1 MQMAK
6 PTFNPRPA
14 AERAKLR
21 KFADLK
27 PGLTYVV
34 SREIVNPHGDRRAKG
49 DWRRAAT
56 VPAGTRLYAIT
67 NGNEIWLEP
76 FERDVPVMPGAAS
89 AEDEKAVDLYYE
101 LLGSFALEPAEKETT
116 IDLLR
121 ASSVGISG
129 HDVLMVLG
137 REKLVEPTA
146 IREALV
152 LILSQETVP
161 DLLSAIDDGVTNEQ
175 LLEALVAMET
185 ISVDD
190 VKLSIE
196 QITADINAKNAKAEE
211 EQRAAEEAA
220 KTAEMSAP
228 TGQDASDSTKAG
240 DAQVQANG
248 AQGNKSR
255 QRRQGNG
262 TTATA

>member
-1 MQMAK
+1 MPK
-6 PTFNPRPA
+6 PEFKSRPV

-34 SREIVNPHGDRRAKG
+34 TREIVNPHGDRRAKG

-56 VPAGTRLYAIT
+56 VPAGTRLYTIA

-76 FERDVPVMPGAAS
+76 FERNVPVMPGAAT

-121 ASSVGISG
+121 ASAVGISG

-152 LILSQETVP
+152 LILGQETVS
-161 DLLSAIDDGVTNEQ
+161 DLLSAIEEGVTNEQ
-175 LLEALVAMET
+175 LLEALVVMKT

-190 VKLSIE
+190 VKLAIE
-196 QITADINAKNAKAEE
+196 QITSEINAANAQIEE
-211 EQRAAEEAA
+211 EEKRAAEEAA
-220 KTAEMSAP
+220 KAASTAASAS
-228 TGQDASDSTKAG
+228 TEQASPGTNNG
-240 DAQVQANG
+240 AQQANG
-248 AQGNKSR
+248 QSNKRSK
-255 QRRQGNG
+255 RQGGDN
-262 TTATA
+262 TATA